1 MDVGKS
7 IRIAL
12 AERNERQPWLA
23 RQMGCSLAY
32 VNRLANGKRVP
43 GGNTIEAIATIF
55 GMTVS
60 EFIALGEK

>member
-7 IRIAL
+7 IRVAL
-12 AERNERQPWLA
+12 AHRNETKSWLA
-23 RQMGCSLAY
+23 KQMGCTPAW
-32 VNRLANGKRVP
+32 VGRLANGDTVP
-43 GGNTIEAIATIF
+43 GGKTIESIAGIF

>member
-1 MDVGKS
+1 MDIGKS

-12 AERNERQPWLA
+12 AERNERQTWLA
-23 RQMGCSLAY
+23 KQMGCSRGYA
-32 VNRLANGKRVP
+32 NRLANGVVVP
-43 GGNTIEAIATIF
+43 GGKTIEAIADIF